1 MLIPVRL
8 DGIFDLA
15 HNQVFLEF
23 QTEITGE
30 HWNVDIWRKTKVE
43 IEESIDYM
51 QSLVLQMEKN
61 PKLKDAVLRIK
72 NDLIKQKLYGP
83 NKGKE
88 HYHSKEIY
96 DAVFIENILSA
107 EQLLLI
113 HPKSVK

>member
-1 MLIPVRL
+1 
-8 DGIFDLA
+8 
-15 HNQVFLEF
+15 
-23 QTEITGE
+23 
-30 HWNVDIWRKTKVE
+30 
-43 IEESIDYM
+43 M
-51 QSLVLQMEKN
+51 QSLVLQMVEN

-83 NKGKE
+83 DKRKE